1 MPLEHDPNRCRADER
16 EHLGPGAA
24 PKKPRRKSDPAP
36 PKAPTRL
43 YSNDVKQ
50 SIFEAMHG
58 WRMDGSPKGES
69 LNSWRNTADPALTL
83 AVGPRKTNP
92 TLGETRIIAYGDACR
107 RKRGRDLG

>member
-1 MPLEHDPNRCRADER
+1 MQRDGRLQPMPREHDPNRCRADER
-16 EHLGPGAA
+16 ELLGPGAA
-24 PKKPRRKSDPAP
+24 PTKPRRKSDPAP

-69 LNSWRNTADPALTL
+69 PVTGSGDRFGQCEEQKKKKRFVPRPWVSSSTAQ
-83 AVGPRKTNP
+83 
-92 TLGETRIIAYGDACR
+92 
-107 RKRGRDLG
+107 